1 MKIHI
6 VGDGVFGKFLR
17 ELLADQVE
25 FDPAADTV
33 LLAVP
38 ESAYAAVAAEYAGRH
53 LVNVC
58 SVQRDTNMI
67 CRRHSDRVTGLHPMF
82 GPRSPEDGRTAVLT
96 IQCDETKN
104 MINIFEQK
112 KVAILTQLPDGREID
127 GDVHDRMMAATHLAG
142 LRMSEQ
148 LRSVVAAAD
157 WVPDA
162 CVPTSFKKIR
172 ETVEQCGDFS
182 PGTLQSMRANPYADS
197 EKFDTLRPE

>member
-25 FDPAADTV
+25 FSPVADTV
-33 LLAVP
+33 ILAVP
-38 ESAYAAVAAEYAGRH
+38 ESAYEAVAAEYAGRH

-58 SVQRDTNMI
+58 SVQRDTNAT
-67 CRRHSDRVTGLHPMF
+67 CLRHSDRVTGLHPMF
-82 GPRSPEDGRTAVLT
+82 GPRSPEEGRTAVLT
-96 IQCDETKN
+96 TQCDETGLVIKIFIQKN
-104 MINIFEQK
+104 VK
-112 KVAILTQLPDGREID
+112 ILTHLPDGREID
-127 GDVHDRMMAATHLAG
+127 GDVHDRMMAVTHLAG

-148 LRSVVAAAD
+148 LRAVVAAAE

-182 PGTLQSMRANPYADS
+182 PGTLQSMRANPYADT

>member
-17 ELLADQVE
+17 EMLAEEIE
-25 FDPAADTV
+25 FDPTADTV
-33 LLAVP
+33 ILAVP
-38 ESAYAAVAAEYAGRH
+38 ESAYDSVAAEYAGRH

-58 SVQRDTNMI
+58 SVQRDTSAVCLN
-67 CRRHSDRVTGLHPMF
+67 HSNRVTGLHPMF

-96 IQCDETKN
+96 NRCSDSEEL
-104 MINIFEQK
+104 INIFEQK
-112 KVAILTQLPDGREID
+112 GVMILTHLPDGREID

-142 LRMSEQ
+142 LKMSEQ
-148 LRSVVAAAD
+148 LRSVVADAD

-182 PGTLQSMRANPYADS
+182 PGTLQSMRANPYADPK
-197 EKFDTLRPE
+197 KFDTLRPE